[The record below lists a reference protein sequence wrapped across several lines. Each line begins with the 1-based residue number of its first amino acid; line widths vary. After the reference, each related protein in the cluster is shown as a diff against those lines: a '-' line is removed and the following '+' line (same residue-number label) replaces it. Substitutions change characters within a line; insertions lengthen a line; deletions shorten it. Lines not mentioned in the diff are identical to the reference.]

1 MDERARR
8 IGHNEALFRE
18 VNERVKA
25 LTDEFDAAD
34 EPMEI
39 MCECGDRSCRESL
52 VISVPEY
59 EALRADSTR
68 FATAPGHELP
78 DVERVVEDRGA
89 YVVVEKD
96 AGAPAQIADELD
108 PRS

>member
-39 MCECGDRSCRESL
+39 MCECGDRSCRGFGRSFG
-52 VISVPEY
+52 PGRRRRPG
-59 EALRADSTR
+59 LRRGGPGLCCR
-68 FATAPGHELP
+68 FPGERFQTFLCQPVDAHLP
-78 DVERVVEDRGA
+78 FSRDLSDLIV
-89 YVVVEKD
+89 
-96 AGAPAQIADELD
+96 Q
-108 PRS
+108 